1 MTSSEMAM
9 YGMRGSR
16 AKREGL
22 ERVLLKCWCGGMY
35 ETYYAHPADE
45 CPNCR
50 KDHNKRLHRERL
62 EPNKGAKWVVLSDPC
77 DAPMFEGRR
86 LSSQEVARGGWNSVR
101 LSLACGCHSRART
114 SR

>member
-1 MTSSEMAM
+1 
-9 YGMRGSR
+9 
-16 AKREGL
+16 
-22 ERVLLKCWCGGMY
+22 MY

-62 EPNKGAKWVVLSDPC
+62 EPNKGAKWVVVSDPC

-86 LSSQEVARGGWNSVR
+86 LSSQEVYWGLKLGSLVPGMR
-101 LSLACGCHSRART
+101 LSFEGKDFEVTAAGTLRDDNQEFHVWGNGNVAPILRAR
-114 SR
+114 